1 MSLSVVVVTYRRL
14 KRLGMILSA
23 WLKETPDVW
32 LCDCSAE
39 GFNTD
44 LPIHYVYAKPDP
56 GNRIRHAVALMT
68 SGTWVVK
75 ADDDIVPHEG
85 LGGDFRAWG
94 EKLGPCIMGV
104 HGRTFHG
111 PDYYHDTR
119 LVGAKGIVGP
129 APVDFVGVITCSH
142 RQFLAMDLRS
152 CQTEV
157 EDLYWQMARHRQA
170 KKFVIPTNKFQN
182 MDECRDHGRLCG
194 TAPSRSIR
202 KEFYRAWYTQAYGG
216 AK

>member
-1 MSLSVVVVTYRRL
+1 VNLSVVVVTYRRL
-14 KRLGMILSA
+14 KRLDMILAA

-32 LCDCSAE
+32 LCDCSAD
-39 GFNTD
+39 GFKTA

-68 SGTWVVK
+68 AGTWVVK

-85 LGGDFRAWG
+85 LGADFLAWG
-94 EKLGPCIMGV
+94 ERLGPCIMGI
-104 HGRTFHG
+104 HGRQFHG
-111 PDYYHDTR
+111 PDYYRDTT
-119 LVGAKGIVGP
+119 LIGAKGRTEPV
-129 APVDFVGVITCSH
+129 PVDFVGVITCAH
-142 RQFLAMDLRS
+142 RQFLTMDLRR

-170 KKFVIPTNKFQN
+170 QKFVIPTAKFQN
-182 MDECRDHGRLCG
+182 MDECRDKGRLCG

-202 KEFYRAWYTQAYGG
+202 KEFYRTWYERGYGV
-216 AK
+216 KS